1 MLDDAVLPYILMV
14 IAGFIVLGV
23 GLLFSFRTWSR
34 WQERRE
40 LMASRKPDV
49 ADPTAGPNERQ
60 KPRPTD

>member
-1 MLDDAVLPYILMV
+1 MLDDAALPYILMV

-23 GLLFSFRTWSR
+23 GLLFSFRTWAR

-49 ADPTAGPNERQ
+49 TDPTSDPDREQ